1 MNNVSIQYI
10 WIKNWRNFSNTE
22 INFNTKYIIHYDN
35 AGELKIEKNKLYEDE
50 FYGRNV
56 DLSVLVGSNGIG
68 KTSLLQFIM
77 AFS

>member
-50 FYGRNV
+50 FYRRN
-56 DLSVLVGSNGIG
+56 
-68 KTSLLQFIM
+68 F
-77 AFS
+77 